1 MNLHFTIDDIP
12 RILVLLVLAAV
23 AGWLSDLFAGGRVP
37 LGFVGAI
44 LFGLGG
50 AVLAIE
56 VVRPHLP
63 FTLPTEPT
71 FDHVP
76 LVTAGIGAFIVSLTW
91 CILVSRFN
99 RR

>member
-23 AGWLSDLFAGGRVP
+23 AGWLSDPFAGGRVP
-37 LGFVGAI
+37 LVLVGAI

-56 VVRPHLP
+56 VVRPRLH
-63 FTLPTEPT
+63 FNFPTVPNL
-71 FDHVP
+71 DHVP
-76 LVTAGIGAFIVSLTW
+76 RLKTGMGAIVT
-91 CILVSRFN
+91 
-99 RR
+99 